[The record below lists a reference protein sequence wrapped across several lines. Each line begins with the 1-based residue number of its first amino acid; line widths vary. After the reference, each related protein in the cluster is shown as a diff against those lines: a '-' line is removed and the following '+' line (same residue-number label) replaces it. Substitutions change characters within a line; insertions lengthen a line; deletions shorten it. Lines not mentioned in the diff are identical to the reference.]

1 MSDGV
6 MSDPPADSAPASAT
20 ISTELPARQMAS
32 KNHGRRN
39 RGSADPRTVR
49 GKVAGRKAVRPKR
62 LLDINTAT
70 ASQLTLLRRIGPV
83 QAARIVAARPFS
95 RTQEL
100 VTRGVISEAAYD
112 RIASELTVN
121 HG

>member
-6 MSDPPADSAPASAT
+6 MSDPPADSAQASAS
-20 ISTELPARQMAS
+20 ISTKLLARQTGS

-39 RGSADPRTVR
+39 RGSADPRMVR
-49 GKVAGRKAVRPKR
+49 GKVAGRKAVHPKR

-70 ASQLTLLRRIGPV
+70 VSQLTLLRRIGRV
-83 QAARIVAARPFS
+83 HAARIIAARPYS